1 MRRAKIDG
9 KYVHPDMLHLNK
21 VNYICNECGGQNIK
35 QKVVIWAEPD
45 DIDDAIDIL
54 NKDSEH
60 LYSEEGRN
68 VTYRETLKWEID
80 EDSLNRK
87 ETK

>member
-1 MRRAKIDG
+1 MVEKIWIRAF
-9 KYVHPDMLHLNK
+9 VE
-21 VNYICNECGGQNIK
+21 VE
-35 QKVVIWAEPD
+35 AD

>member
-1 MRRAKIDG
+1 MIYKIPILMVEKIWIRAF
-9 KYVHPDMLHLNK
+9 VE
-21 VNYICNECGGQNIK
+21 VE
-35 QKVVIWAEPD
+35 AD

>member
-1 MRRAKIDG
+1 MIYKIPILMIEKIWIRAF
-9 KYVHPDMLHLNK
+9 VE
-21 VNYICNECGGQNIK
+21 VE
-35 QKVVIWAEPD
+35 AD